1 MKGLAL
7 ESIAYIVLALVSIF
21 LIIGLVTGRL
31 GPAAKS
37 AYCKFLR
44 GVKSILPM
52 PSHLKTTMPVYCAQ
66 DGNSGIESHEIVFRE
81 PERVAYEL
89 AAYSIACWEK
99 TGKINVGRDTICYE
113 ISISNIEGS
122 IDEST
127 LSQVLI
133 DSGYSNFNFQWDAG
147 TIDSPKVLSISYLAS
162 GKTILLQ

>member
-89 AAYSIACWEK
+89 AAYSLFKFQLPVGCWHNRFTKSFEHK
-99 TGKINVGRDTICYE
+99 LSGFRKNDTTPIILSRKIN
-113 ISISNIEGS
+113 
-122 IDEST
+122 
-127 LSQVLI
+127 
-133 DSGYSNFNFQWDAG
+133 FN
-147 TIDSPKVLSISYLAS
+147 
-162 GKTILLQ
+162 